1 MKLYLDDVRDTPQ
14 GFDLRAYTAVEAIDM
29 LKTGT
34 VTFISFD
41 HDLGP
46 VEAGTGYDVAKW
58 IEEQA
63 LTHAIQFVPDYHV
76 HSANP
81 VGATNIHNAMHSAM
95 RLRYLS

>member
-1 MKLYLDDVRDTPQ
+1 MKLYLDDVRPTPAW
-14 GFDLRAYTAVEAIDM
+14 FDARAYTATEAIDM

-41 HDLGP
+41 HDLG
-46 VEAGTGYDVAKW
+46 EHENGTGYDVAVW

-63 LTHAIQFVPDYHV
+63 CTVPGFIVPEYVV

-81 VGATNIHNAMHSAM
+81 VGRTNIESAM
-95 RLRYLS
+95 RSAVMRHV